1 MLLLNRAQNVDV
13 NGYFIASW
21 ACLWHHQTEGG
32 GDVIQD
38 IALVAI
44 AIVKLITGSYNLLGL
59 CWNDIWGRKEA
70 IVAR

>member
-13 NGYFIASW
+13 NGYLITSW
-21 ACLWHHQTEGG
+21 ACLLHHQTKGG

-44 AIVKLITGSYNLLGL
+44 AIVKLITGLYNLRGL
-59 CWNDIWGRKEA
+59 C
-70 IVAR
+70 